1 MFPCAPFPIIWA
13 KHTLIH
19 DQQTQSVAW
28 ASVCVC
34 LHTEN
39 GNNQPELSQP
49 GQGLHSQTHTQNC
62 NFEPIQT
69 AHKHPDTKFELESFQ
84 LGTEQNGQVGRVKG
98 KQKTNK
104 TKSIPGT
111 NTKVGLHPP
120 CERWKMNVFCSWHTN
135 QLS

>member
-49 GQGLHSQTHTQNC
+49 GQGLHSHTQNC